1 MNSED
6 FLSDDNID
14 KTLKEI
20 DDFIHNNP
28 IPFIDNS
35 DVKNKKGRPELS
47 EYEIRNKIVNIRL
60 NQIEIDLLNSITE
73 TQNISASDFFRKYL
87 EIEGRLS
94 KNKKFY
100 KDTLKKRVKMN
111 MITMNEKVYL
121 LRIMQSLNKDMKK
134 IRDTLNDI
142 KDLKREIRLDIKRSQ
157 IEGG

>member
-6 FLSDDNID
+6 FLSDNID

>member
-6 FLSDDNID
+6 FLSDNID

-20 DDFIHNNP
+20 DDFIHS
-28 IPFIDNS
+28 PFIDNS

>member
-6 FLSDDNID
+6 FLSDNID

-87 EIEGRLS
+87 EIEGRLN

-111 MITMNEKVYL
+111 MITMNEKFYL

>member
-6 FLSDDNID
+6 FLSDNID

-87 EIEGRLS
+87 EIEGRLN

-111 MITMNEKVYL
+111 MITMNEKFYL
-121 LRIMQSLNKDMKK
+121 LKIMQSLNKDMKK

-142 KDLKREIRLDIKRSQ
+142 KDLKREIRLDVKRSQ
-157 IEGG
+157 NGGG